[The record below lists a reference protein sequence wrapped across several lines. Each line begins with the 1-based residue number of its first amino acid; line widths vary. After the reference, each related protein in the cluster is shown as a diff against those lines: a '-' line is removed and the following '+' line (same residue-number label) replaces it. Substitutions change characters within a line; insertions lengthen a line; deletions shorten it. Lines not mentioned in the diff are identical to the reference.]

1 MSSYLTLVSALSLCD
16 HFLVRPRVHPIASS
30 SEISEFADEVRRIF
44 LELGRTFGVESPV
57 GECSPTIDVY
67 ETDETIEI
75 TVDLPGVS
83 GAAVRILAKGDSLL
97 IAGEKRAAHR
107 DAESSFHLVER
118 DYGRF
123 ARGVRLGCA
132 CNATRA
138 RAALRNGELRISVP
152 KIVDRRGTVIPIKVA
167 AGEAG

>member
-1 MSSYLTLVSALSLCD
+1 M
-16 HFLVRPRVHPIASS
+16 RPRVHPIASS

-83 GAAVRILAKGDSLL
+83 GGAILGDGCVGL
-97 IAGEKRAAHR
+97 II
-107 DAESSFHLVER
+107 DPVQLVA
-118 DYGRF
+118 F
-123 ARGVRLGCA
+123 ARTMGAGS
-132 CNATRA
+132 T
-138 RAALRNGELRISVP
+138 AA
-152 KIVDRRGTVIPIKVA
+152 
-167 AGEAG
+167 